1 MAHHRL
7 LDDLGLSGAAGP
19 DGDAFDDISY
29 EGDLFTFMDIET
41 ISSSGPSDRDRD
53 CGAETSSPLCP
64 STATTTSSTVRL
76 YDDPAAAASENV

>member
-19 DGDAFDDISY
+19 DGEAFDDISS
-29 EGDLFTFMDIET
+29 EDDFFTFIDIET

-64 STATTTSSTVRL
+64 KHYHNNFV
-76 YDDPAAAASENV
+76 DGAALRRPRRGGQ